1 MNRENSQSVIKNL
14 QAISATFAKDT
25 AERQTRR
32 ELDPAD
38 FEQLAEAGFLLTGVP
53 AEQGGLWRGI
63 AESVRDY
70 TTMVRTLAHGDP
82 CVALV
87 ATMHPAVMVYF
98 LGCEQVTDVPQ
109 AWLAQRQSV
118 IELAR
123 NHWWGTVTSEPGS
136 GGDMLKTKT
145 AAKKSADGIDTS
157 YTISGNKHFGSGSG
171 HADYMITTARRK
183 GAEGPDLFYLKI
195 KDEPWDGSTGCT
207 LASAWD
213 GIGMTATQSH
223 AFRFENFPA
232 TKTIT
237 SELLGKVSPTT
248 AVIGNLLFAAVA
260 MGIADNALSFAK
272 DKLKGKLQNMRA
284 YERIEW
290 NRCRNEIWL
299 AQQAFDGAVRAAEAS
314 GVSAGEAAIR
324 CKITVSELLES
335 ALTKMSIVV
344 GGASFAKGMP
354 LAQWNQDVRALGFL
368 RPPLPFAHDL
378 IFDMDTND
386 I

>member
-1 MNRENSQSVIKNL
+1 MNKENSQSVIHNL
-14 QAISATFAKDT
+14 QSIAETFAENTK
-25 AERQTRR
+25 ERQTRR

-38 FEQLAEAGFLLTGVP
+38 FRQLAEAGFLLTGVP
-53 AEQGGLWRGI
+53 AAQGGLWRGL
-63 AESVRDY
+63 ASSVGDY
-70 TTMVRTLAHGDP
+70 TTMVRTIAHGDP

-98 LGCEQVTDVPQ
+98 LGCEQVTDAQQ
-109 AWLAQRQSV
+109 AWQAQRQSV

-145 AAKKSADGIDTS
+145 AAKKLADSRDTS
-157 YTISGNKHFGSGSG
+157 FTITGNKHFGSGSG
-171 HADYMITTARRK
+171 HADYMITTARCE
-183 GAEGPDLFYLKI
+183 GEDGPDLFYLKI

-223 AFRFENFPA
+223 AFKFENFPA

-237 SELLGKVSPTT
+237 SELLGTVSPIT
-248 AVIGNLLFAAVA
+248 AVMGNLLFAAVA

-272 DKLKGKLQNMRA
+272 NKLSGKLQSMRA
-284 YERIEW
+284 YERVEW

-299 AQQAFDGAVRAAEAS
+299 AQQAFDGAVREAEAT
-314 GVSAGEAAIR
+314 GESAGEAAIR

-354 LAQWNQDVRALGFL
+354 LAQWNQDIRALGFL

-378 IFDMDTND
+378 IFDMDKVD

>member
-1 MNRENSQSVIKNL
+1 M
-14 QAISATFAKDT
+14 
-25 AERQTRR
+25 
-32 ELDPAD
+32 
-38 FEQLAEAGFLLTGVP
+38 
-53 AEQGGLWRGI
+53 
-63 AESVRDY
+63 
-70 TTMVRTLAHGDP
+70 
-82 CVALV
+82 
-87 ATMHPAVMVYF
+87 
-98 LGCEQVTDVPQ
+98 
-109 AWLAQRQSV
+109 
-118 IELAR
+118 
-123 NHWWGTVTSEPGS
+123 
-136 GGDMLKTKT
+136 KTKT

-223 AFRFENFPA
+223 AFRFEDFPA

-237 SELLGKVSPTT
+237 SELLGKVSPIT

-299 AQQAFDGAVRAAEAS
+299 AEQAFDGAVRAAETS
-314 GVSAGEAAIR
+314 GVSAGQAAIR

-378 IFDMDTND
+378 IFDMDTDD

>member
-25 AERQTRR
+25 VERQTRR

-98 LGCEQVTDVPQ
+98 LGCEQVNDAPQ
-109 AWLAQRQSV
+109 AWLAQRRSV

-171 HADYMITTARRK
+171 
-183 GAEGPDLFYLKI
+183 
-195 KDEPWDGSTGCT
+195 
-207 LASAWD
+207 
-213 GIGMTATQSH
+213 
-223 AFRFENFPA
+223 NN
-232 TKTIT
+232 
-237 SELLGKVSPTT
+237 KV
-248 AVIGNLLFAAVA
+248 
-260 MGIADNALSFAK
+260 
-272 DKLKGKLQNMRA
+272 
-284 YERIEW
+284 
-290 NRCRNEIWL
+290 C
-299 AQQAFDGAVRAAEAS
+299 
-314 GVSAGEAAIR
+314 
-324 CKITVSELLES
+324 
-335 ALTKMSIVV
+335 
-344 GGASFAKGMP
+344 
-354 LAQWNQDVRALGFL
+354 
-368 RPPLPFAHDL
+368 
-378 IFDMDTND
+378 
-386 I
+386 